1 MSIIIKPVYQ
11 TAAGWVKQFPDG
23 SVSKPFALKSDAEA
37 ATPEAKK
44 MKAAPAPSPSISE
57 DEAEEVSIA
66 SKEPVLEFKTGK
78 KGK

>member
-1 MSIIIKPVYQ
+1 MIILKPVYQ

-37 ATPEAKK
+37 VTQEVKK
-44 MKAAPAPSPSISE
+44 MKAAPAPSPTVSSS
-57 DEAEEVSIA
+57 DEVVTQ
-66 SKEPVLEFKTGK
+66 EPVLEMRTSK

>member
-44 MKAAPAPSPSISE
+44 MKPAPAPAPSI
-57 DEAEEVSIA
+57 
-66 SKEPVLEFKTGK
+66 
-78 KGK
+78 

>member
-44 MKAAPAPSPSISE
+44 MKAAPAPSISE
-57 DEAEEVSIA
+57 AEAAEVSIA